1 MRSVIEIAILI
12 GCYIV
17 IRLVMLAIGARI
29 EANELLDK
37 CKRVAR

>member
-1 MRSVIEIAILI
+1 MQTAIDISVLI

-17 IRLVMLAIGARI
+17 IRLVMIAIGARI
-29 EANELLDK
+29 EANELLEK